1 MDYWDLTNSDA
12 PEILEDLNDGL
23 YMSENGWYNLEGFC

>member
-1 MDYWDLTNSDA
+1 MDYWDLTDPDA

-23 YMSENGWYNLEGFC
+23 YMSEDGWYSLEGFC